1 MPESGPGIS
10 GPSGPPSGP
19 SIPRPPSGPSG
30 PTGPSGP
37 FGPSGPPIKP
47 SYDDIEPGVKPSYLR
62 PYRPI
67 PKPDRKPGYL
77 SDPGY
82 RPPYG
87 VSGQDFGFRP
97 PRPTKPYI
105 PVNEVE
111 EPCKFSFY
119 FDLQI
124 GIFSYTHSFIF
135 THGRKLNIYTDYWIT
150 VNLIANVNST

>member
-19 SIPRPPSGPSG
+19 SIPRPPSGPIGPSGPSG

-37 FGPSGPPIKP
+37 FGLSGPPIKP
-47 SYDDIEPGVKPSYLR
+47 SYDVIEPGVRPSYLR

-67 PKPDRKPGYL
+67 AKPDRKPGYL

-87 VSGQDFGFRP
+87 ASGQDFGFRP

-124 GIFSYTHSFIF
+124 GI
-135 THGRKLNIYTDYWIT
+135 
-150 VNLIANVNST
+150 